1 MWTSGLCFLWHWTV
15 DSDLEQC
22 TPPPPCPITYCHRT
36 AMLSPGAV
44 LFFTLILMASSLG
57 QRTRKPY
64 GSTSPISTIQAQAN
78 FNAQQFAGTWLLVA
92 VGSACRFLQ
101 EQGHR
106 AEATTL
112 HIAPQG
118 AAMAAST
125 FRKLDGICWQ
135 VRQLYG
141 ITGVPG
147 RFLLQARTLPV
158 SDSALNAFEE
168 RVRGANLTEDQIFF
182 FPKYGFCETADQFH
196 ILNDNTYKRE
206 HRPLLHSFITLF
218 KLRDNSEF
226 QVTNSMTR
234 GKHCSTWSYTL
245 IPTNKPGQF
254 TRDNRGS
261 GPGADKENI
270 QVIETDYV
278 KFALVLSLRQ
288 ASNQNITRVSL
299 LGRDWKITH
308 KTIDRFICLT
318 KTQNLTKNNLLFPDL
333 TGNGFVCRG

>member
-147 RFLLQARTLPV
+147 RFLLQAPRARGPVHVVVAETDYQSFAILYLEQARRLSVKLYTRTLPV

-182 FPKYGFCETADQFH
+182 FPKY
-196 ILNDNTYKRE
+196 DNTYKRE

-254 TRDNRGS
+254 TRDNRG
-261 GPGADKENI
+261 
-270 QVIETDYV
+270 
-278 KFALVLSLRQ
+278 
-288 ASNQNITRVSL
+288 
-299 LGRDWKITH
+299 RDWKITH

-333 TGNGFVCRG
+333 TDWLLDPKVC

>member
-1 MWTSGLCFLWHWTV
+1 MQFQGEWFVLGL
-15 DSDLEQC
+15 
-22 TPPPPCPITYCHRT
+22 
-36 AMLSPGAV
+36 A
-44 LFFTLILMASSLG
+44 
-57 QRTRKPY
+57 
-64 GSTSPISTIQAQAN
+64 
-78 FNAQQFAGTWLLVA
+78 
-92 VGSACRFLQ
+92 
-101 EQGHR
+101 
-106 AEATTL
+106 
-112 HIAPQG
+112 
-118 AAMAAST
+118 
-125 FRKLDGICWQ
+125 
-135 VRQLYG
+135 
-141 ITGVPG
+141 
-147 RFLLQARTLPV
+147 
-158 SDSALNAFEE
+158 
-168 RVRGANLTEDQIFF
+168 
-182 FPKYGFCETADQFH
+182 
-196 ILNDNTYKRE
+196 DNTYKRE

-333 TGNGFVCRG
+333 TGNGFVCRGLVTGSKSLLKKETVPASKASACHCSQHK

>member
-1 MWTSGLCFLWHWTV
+1 MQRTTLTLHLGHNAKLLSRLGSRVDPGLGGGSIIGRQMWTSGLCFLWHWTV

-147 RFLLQARTLPV
+147 RFLLQAPRARGPVHVVVAETDYQSFAILYLEQARRLSVKLYTRTLPV

-196 ILNDNTYKRE
+196 ILNEMPK
-206 HRPLLHSFITLF
+206 
-218 KLRDNSEF
+218 
-226 QVTNSMTR
+226 
-234 GKHCSTWSYTL
+234 
-245 IPTNKPGQF
+245 
-254 TRDNRGS
+254 
-261 GPGADKENI
+261 
-270 QVIETDYV
+270 
-278 KFALVLSLRQ
+278 
-288 ASNQNITRVSL
+288 
-299 LGRDWKITH
+299 
-308 KTIDRFICLT
+308 
-318 KTQNLTKNNLLFPDL
+318 
-333 TGNGFVCRG
+333 